1 MRDRNNNG
9 CVAVKVY
16 HIQPVQGEPDNGA
29 FLLYL
34 QEICSQALILIG
46 DFNYLDVCWGSNTA
60 GCKQSRRLLEHTENK
75 FLIQVSAKPTR
86 VEASPDTVLNN
97 SDEPIKEVKLE
108 AVWAVVNMSLLSS

>member
-60 GCKQSRRLLEHTENK
+60 GCKQSRRLLE
-75 FLIQVSAKPTR
+75 
-86 VEASPDTVLNN
+86 DTARQT
-97 SDEPIKEVKLE
+97 DQRRIITGPGDHQCRR
-108 AVWAVVNMSLLSS
+108 AH